1 MPDPLLTDL
10 ALTRRDLGTQSSDR
24 AAVNLQ
30 EARGDLRLSTGRQN
44 LAQAILNRLYTRRGA
59 LTGLGHPGYGSRLHQ
74 LIGEPDTRRTRAL
87 AEYYVRE
94 CLASDPR
101 VAEVV
106 DVSFDPPARGST
118 NRDVLVIRVTVQP
131 VGDEIPLALS
141 LSTHLGY

>member
-10 ALTRRDLGTQSSDR
+10 ALTRRALGTPSSDR

-30 EARGDLRLSTGRQN
+30 EARGDLQLASGRPN

-59 LTGLGHPGYGSRLHQ
+59 LAMLGHPGYGSRLHQ

-106 DVSFDPPARGST
+106 DVSFDPPARTSA
-118 NRDVLVIRVTVQP
+118 NRDVLSIRVTVRP
-131 VGDEIPLALS
+131 VGDELPLALS
-141 LSTHLGY
+141 LSTTVGY